1 MTVPRLAYPA
11 HLLKQLRALGPAD
24 RVEQRLAQLVGEHY
38 KDARVGYQEEGATH
52 REHNINSNFDT
63 IEISG
68 TYDQLVRTA
77 INVIAEELF
86 QEGLIPAAAAVHF
99 AALVRVADPTDSSVT
114 LQTKPS
120 HIDWVAE
127 NLSQEEFADFA
138 DWNSLKGRI
147 QTQAHPWITLFE
159 ETEQRI
165 SQGRGE
171 PKPGRVSRSSTSL
184 FALPDGVGPHSQ
196 EQLDDLQPGWLNRYR
211 YELPYLRVGSASTNL
226 LARPLSMTQLSIR
239 HFRGSRR
246 NFIAAVPPDL
256 AKLLRLER
264 DASDFFGLRLGDD
277 LVVRSTEWQEA
288 FDQGRR
294 RHLPVSRGFLLEMDR
309 AFLKGWL
316 EAHRLS
322 LWMSLEVER
331 SITQYCG
338 ESQMDWGERSELI
351 EINFPHASEFA

>member
-1 MTVPRLAYPA
+1 MTVPRLAHPA
-11 HLLKQLRALGPAD
+11 YLLKQLRAIAPAD

-38 KDARVGYQEEGATH
+38 KDARTGYQEEIATH
-52 REHNINSNFDT
+52 RKHNINTNFNT

-68 TYDQLVRTA
+68 TYDQTVRTA
-77 INVIAEELF
+77 INVIAEDLF

-114 LQTKPS
+114 LQRKPS

-127 NLSQEEFADFA
+127 NLSQQQFAEFADW
-138 DWNSLKGRI
+138 DSLKGRI
-147 QTQAHPWITLFE
+147 QNQAHPWVTLFE

-165 SQGRGE
+165 SEGRGE
-171 PKPGRVSRSSTSL
+171 PKPGRVSRSSISL
-184 FALPDGVGPHSQ
+184 FALPEGIRPPSQ
-196 EQLDDLQPGWLNRYR
+196 EKLDDLQPGWLNRYR
-211 YELPYLRVGSASTNL
+211 YELPYLRARSASTNP
-226 LARPLSMTQLSIR
+226 LARPLSMAQLSIR
-239 HFRGSRR
+239 YFRGSRR
-246 NFIAAVPPDL
+246 NIIAAVPPDL
-256 AKLLRLER
+256 AKLLRLVR
-264 DASDFFGLRLGDD
+264 DVSDYLGLRFGDD

-331 SITQYCG
+331 SITQYCE

-351 EINFPHASEFA
+351 EINLPHASEFA